1 MNTRLWVRVK
11 IFCCDRNGALSKKL
25 HCYRKKIAKI
35 KFLMVTKK
43 SYKTTRL
50 GAKNLGKL
58 ANFANIE
65 KTLINWRVLALVKI
79 ITHISDTPCVYI
91 FFL

>member
-1 MNTRLWVRVK
+1 VR

-25 HCYRKKIAKI
+25 QCYRKKKIAKI

-58 ANFANIE
+58 ANFAKYYRE
-65 KTLINWRVLALVKI
+65 KFDKLASSC
-79 ITHISDTPCVYI
+79 TG
-91 FFL
+91 